1 MSVGWNPEAIRAGFR
16 QRMRE
21 RRYQEALDN
30 PPECSLAELRRSC
43 HLSQTTVAEA
53 LGVGQI
59 QVSRLERREDLRLS
73 TLRAYV
79 QALGGSLDLIVRLP
93 RRAVR
98 VIVRC

>member
-1 MSVGWNPEAIRAGFR
+1 MALDWDPEQFR

-21 RRYQEALDN
+21 RRYREALDQ

-43 HLSQTTVAEA
+43 HRSQAEVAAA
-53 LGVGQI
+53 LGVGQLA
-59 QVSRLERREDLRLS
+59 VSRLERRQNLGVG

-79 QALGGSLDLIVRLP
+79 TALGGNLELIVRLP

-98 VIVRC
+98 ILPG